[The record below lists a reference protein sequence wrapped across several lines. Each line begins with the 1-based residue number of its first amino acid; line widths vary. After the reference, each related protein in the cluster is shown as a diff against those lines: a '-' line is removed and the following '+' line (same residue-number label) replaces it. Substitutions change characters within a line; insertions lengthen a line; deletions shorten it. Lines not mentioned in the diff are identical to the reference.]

1 MNLVNP
7 KGTLHRINRSLM
19 KRLFFLNVCVLFF
32 LTDTIAQQY
41 LQLSDAVNI
50 ALKNSLDI
58 QLANNRI
65 ESATLFNN
73 YGFAGGLPLV
83 TANFADN
90 EQVTSVNQKLN
101 TGVDI
106 SRNNAAANNLN
117 GNITGSILLYNGG
130 RVIATKKRFAELQYQ
145 SRELL
150 NAQVQ
155 NILATVM
162 VSYYDIVRQQDY
174 IKTIDR
180 SIEASNQQLD
190 IVKVRQRVGLANNAD
205 LFQAQIDLN
214 VLQQSKLAQQ
224 LIVEQAKAELL
235 RVLTLK
241 ADSAISIKDT
251 ILVARDIKLESILN
265 NVAKNAD
272 IKAAESQVKINEIIV
287 KETAAQR
294 YPSIRATAGYLFT
307 RNQVEAGN
315 VLLNQNYGPTAGVSV
330 AVPIF
335 NGSIFRRQ
343 QQAARIDVNNANLQ
357 KQILLRDF
365 NAQAVKQF
373 QAYNNTISQLDSAK
387 QNYTLSL
394 KLLEL
399 TLLRFQLRQA
409 TAVEV
414 KNAQQSFEE
423 SGFRLVNLNFA
434 AKSAEIELKRLANE
448 LVP

>member
-1 MNLVNP
+1 
-7 KGTLHRINRSLM
+7 M
-19 KRLFFLNVCVLFF
+19 KRLFFLIGCLVICITNIF
-32 LTDTIAQQY
+32 AQQY
-41 LQLSDAVNI
+41 LPLSEAVNI

-73 YGFAGGLPLV
+73 NGYAGGLPLV
-83 TANFADN
+83 TANFSDN
-90 EQVTSVNQKLN
+90 EQLSSVNQKLN
-101 TGVDI
+101 SGADI
-106 SRNNAAANNLN
+106 NRNNAAANNLS

-130 RVIATKKRFAELQYQ
+130 RVIATKKRFAELQSQ
-145 SRELL
+145 SQELL

-180 SIEASNQQLD
+180 SIAASTQQLD
-190 IVKVRQRVGLANNAD
+190 IVKVRQSVGLANNAD

-214 VLQQSKLAQQ
+214 VLQQAKLAQE
-224 LIVEQAKAELL
+224 LIVSQAKTELL
-235 RVLTLK
+235 SVLTLK
-241 ADSAISIKDT
+241 PDSAIFIKDT
-251 ILVARDIKLESILN
+251 ILVARDIQLESILN
-265 NVAKNAD
+265 NVTKNAD
-272 IKAAESQVKINEIIV
+272 IKAAESQVKINEFIV

-307 RNQVEAGN
+307 RNQVAAGN
-315 VLLNQNYGPTAGVSV
+315 VLLNQNYGPTVGILV

-335 NGSIFRRQ
+335 NGTIFRRQ
-343 QQAARIDVNNANLQ
+343 QQAARIDVKNADIQ
-357 KQILLRDF
+357 KQIILRDF
-365 NAQAVKQF
+365 NALAVKQF
-373 QAYNNTISQLDSAK
+373 QAYTNTISQLDSAK
-387 QNYTLSL
+387 QNYTLSS

-414 KNAQQSFEE
+414 KNAQKSFEE
-423 SGFRLVNLNFA
+423 SGFRLVNLNFV
-434 AKSAEIELKRLANE
+434 AKSAEIELKRLANT